1 MGKRVYYF
9 GDFCLDP
16 VARELTRNGEA
27 VTIPANAF
35 GCLAYL
41 VEHRERAVGKD
52 ELVSAVWGRVD
63 VSDNLLAQTIVR
75 LRRALGEAG
84 AEQRCIRTIPR
95 VGYRWMLDTVAKDM
109 TGDAGEPAPGSMQ
122 DVQAEPDATP
132 AIRPPFW
139 RRRSLWSAA
148 LLALLAAAV
157 GFWCWSAMHKPLPF
171 KQGTAIVL
179 PADVQAQADWK
190 WLRVG
195 LMDLIANELH
205 DAHIP
210 VESSQTVLSML
221 DQPDGHS
228 HVAAYALVIH
238 PRVSLVDNQW
248 RVHLDATTPDGR
260 SWQAE
265 SSTGSVLKAARLANT
280 RLLAQMGVAARPS
293 TTTTDEAK
301 DEYLMRIDVAINAG
315 SSDVARQLIEQA
327 PPQLRETPEFDYAKA
342 VFHCNEGEFEPCKQ
356 GLAELLQ
363 RLPADKQPVLRGM
376 ALAQQYYVYEREHK
390 YAEGIAALN
399 EAVALLQKQNNKTYL
414 AFAYA
419 QRGELEVIEGK
430 LDQAQSDFGLARV
443 NYALDGNEAGAL
455 GVDQS
460 IAHVAMRRGQYAQ
473 AIPVLQRADEGYQRM
488 GMRQYVS
495 QLLLDLVVARRMLLQ
510 HAEALAVT
518 DRYWPFE
525 QKHWDIQEPILRHL
539 LVYERAYALAD
550 NGRTAEAGSLLE
562 NLLAQIASDPRGEP
576 GLQDTVYVLLAR
588 LALQRNDVA
597 AAQSWIAKAMDK
609 KLFERNNE
617 NQDYANAWLTK
628 AMVMQRAGKAD
639 ELRDAVTAFQAWAA
653 ALPEHDEWVDIL
665 LLRAQ
670 AVEAWNEGRHDQALD
685 QLKLAMNK
693 ADAYGVPELIVDVAQ
708 AYTQALLD
716 AGKVEDAAAVSGKL
730 STWSQLDWRA
740 AWVQAC
746 VYRAL
751 GQVPYAEQYQ
761 SKAREL
767 AGDRVL
773 PADASVFVY

>member
-16 VARELTRNGEA
+16 VARALTRNGEPI
-27 VTIPANAF
+27 TIAANAL

-41 VEHRERAVGKD
+41 IEHRERAVGKD

-84 AEQRCIRTIPR
+84 AGQRCIRTIPR
-95 VGYRWMLDTVAKDM
+95 VGYRWMLDTVAKDVS
-109 TGDAGEPAPGSMQ
+109 GDTLAVIPASP
-122 DVQAEPDATP
+122 VE
-132 AIRPPFW
+132 
-139 RRRSLWSAA
+139 SAA
-148 LLALLAAAV
+148 APPLRHSPWGRPVPWIAVLLVLVAV
-157 GFWCWSAMHKPLPF
+157 AGYWRWWVVHKPLPF

-179 PADVQAQADWK
+179 PADVHAPADWT
-190 WLRVG
+190 WLRFG

-205 DAHIP
+205 DAHMP
-210 VESSQTVLSML
+210 VESSRTVLDML
-221 DQPDGHS
+221 NQPDGHS
-228 HVAAYALVIH
+228 RLVAFALVIH
-238 PRVSLVDNQW
+238 PRVTLVNNQW

-260 SWQAE
+260 TWQAE
-265 SSTGSVLKAARLANT
+265 SSTDSVLKAARWANT
-280 RLLAQMGVAARPS
+280 RLLAQMGVAVLPS
-293 TTTTDEAK
+293 TPTTDEAK

-327 PPQLRETPEFDYAKA
+327 PPHLRETPEFEYAQA

-356 GLAELLQ
+356 GLADLLQ
-363 RLPADKQPVLRGM
+363 RLPADKQPTLRGM

-390 YAEGIAALN
+390 YAEGIAALS
-399 EAVALLQKQNNKTYL
+399 EAVALLQKQNNKTHL

-419 QRGELEVIEGK
+419 QRGELEIVEGN

-460 IAHVAMRRGQYAQ
+460 IANVAMQRGQYAQ
-473 AIPVLQRADEGYQRM
+473 AISVLQRADQGYQRM

-495 QLLLDLVVARRMLLQ
+495 QVLLDLVVARRMLLQ
-510 HAEALAVT
+510 HTDALAVT

-550 NGRTAEAGSLLE
+550 NGRTAEACSLLE
-562 NLLAQIASDPRGEP
+562 NLLAQIASDPHGEP
-576 GLQDTVYVLLAR
+576 GLQDTVYVLLAK
-588 LALQRNDVA
+588 LALQRDDVA
-597 AAQSWIAKAMDK
+597 AAQTWITKAMDK
-609 KLFERNNE
+609 KLLERNNE
-617 NQDYANAWLTK
+617 NQDYANAWLTE
-628 AMVMQRAGKAD
+628 AMVMQRAGKTD
-639 ELRDAVTAFQAWAA
+639 ELKDAVIAFQSWAA

-670 AVEAWNEGRHDQALD
+670 AVQAWSEGRHDQALD
-685 QLKLAMNK
+685 QLKLAMSK

-708 AYTQALLD
+708 AYTQALLG
-716 AGKVEDAAAVSGKL
+716 AGKVEDAASVSGKL
-730 STWSQLDWRA
+730 SAWSQLDWRA
-740 AWVQAC
+740 AWAQAC

-751 GQVPYAEQYQ
+751 GQMTYAEQYQ
-761 SKAREL
+761 NKAREL

-773 PADASVFVY
+773 PADASGFVY